1 MRFLCLALAPL
12 ATCSTMA
19 HSANYAGELRP
30 VAGTCDP
37 ASQAVLTLRG
47 TAIVFAPAAAQLT
60 LSDANKHPYRLAFQ
74 ATLAGNDII
83 GTYSTPRCR
92 YAVKLH
98 LTRD

>member
-1 MRFLCLALAPL
+1 
-12 ATCSTMA
+12 MA

-47 TAIVFAPAAAQLT
+47 TAIVFAPAAGTILLHGEVAGQQAAAQLT